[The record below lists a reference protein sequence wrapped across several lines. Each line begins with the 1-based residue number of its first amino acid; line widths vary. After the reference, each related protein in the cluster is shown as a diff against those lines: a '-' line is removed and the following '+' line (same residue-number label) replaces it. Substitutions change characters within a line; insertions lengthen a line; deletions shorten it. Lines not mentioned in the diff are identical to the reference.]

1 MENALPSGQSTR
13 LRVERSGFETGAG
26 TRLVVVILLVASLHG
41 NQDKLQLG
49 GPIGLSTDFTF
60 NKR

>member
-1 MENALPSGQSTR
+1 MQWTNIASRG
-13 LRVERSGFETGAG
+13 G
-26 TRLVVVILLVASLHG
+26 VVILLVASLHG

-60 NKR
+60 NKG

>member
-1 MENALPSGQSTR
+1 M
-13 LRVERSGFETGAG
+13 G
-26 TRLVVVILLVASLHG
+26 TCELSRKPDEMLGNNLAMDYHRIQGGVVILLVASLHG

-60 NKR
+60 NKI

>member
-1 MENALPSGQSTR
+1 MRGVENALPSGQS
-13 LRVERSGFETGAG
+13 

-49 GPIGLSTDFTF
+49 EPIGLSTDFTF